1 MGMGILS
8 CSLLLDASALAM
20 APGAAGVWSNQNR
33 AERNTKRKQPLAPQS
48 VFSLCAWTGQRE
60 ALA

>member
-1 MGMGILS
+1 MGIAILS
-8 CSLLLDASALAM
+8 CSLLLDASALEM

-33 AERNTKRKQPLAPQS
+33 VKRNAKRKQSIQLQS
-48 VFSLCAWTGQRE
+48 VFSLCAWTGQPE